1 MDRISEIIRLYKV
14 PLILGGLSVLAIGTS
29 LVLLVKSIQT
39 TTPIEFSGDQVAT
52 GSALGASIIKVD
64 IEGAVVNPGL
74 YSLPEGSRVEDG
86 ITAAGGL
93 MADADYEYVAK
104 TLNRAMRL
112 VDGAKVFFPTS
123 ESNQSMGSVSLQT
136 EEVSSLISV
145 NTASESQLDTLPG
158 VGPVTAKKIIDNR
171 PYQTLEELVSKKA
184 VGQSVF
190 EKIKNQISI

>member
-74 YSLPEGSRVEDG
+74 YSLPEGSRLEDG

-93 MADADYEYVAK
+93 VADADREYVAK

-112 VDGAKVFFPTS
+112 VDGAKVFIPTS

-136 EEVSSLISV
+136 EEVSRLISV
-145 NTASESQLDTLPG
+145 NTASESELDTLPG